1 VPKLNYFTLKTL
13 IENDF
18 DLIYLKW
25 ILNNLNHTRKLKLHL
40 QIDKIYSFSDTIV
53 KEYDVDANFIR
64 QYCLPDIITNI
75 KDFCFYIVSQCQL
88 LSNQIEKI
96 IDSFKIDE
104 FFISRHLTNVTCFFD
119 PFNSYQHLSSYIV
132 NKLQFMNG
140 LV

>member
-1 VPKLNYFTLKTL
+1 
-13 IENDF
+13 
-18 DLIYLKW
+18 
-25 ILNNLNHTRKLKLHL
+25 
-40 QIDKIYSFSDTIV
+40 TIV

-75 KDFCFYIVSQCQL
+75 KDVCFYIVSQCQL

-96 IDSFKIDE
+96 INSFKIDE

-140 LV
+140 LVFHPNIFTWPHIQDVSIDLHPSLSLLLERFDEIFPNVSNIQVYTG